1 MTPKSYDEAIAR
13 SSGNVYADLGFE
25 SPAMELARAELARA
39 ISRIIDSNGWTQE
52 EAARRMAIDQPKV
65 SAITRG
71 RLAGF
76 SVERLLRL
84 LNALNYSVD
93 VTVRPAGANETAGI
107 GVSLLE
113 NSSR

>member
-1 MTPKSYDEAIAR
+1 MTPTRNAEAITR

-25 SPAMELARAELARA
+25 PPAMELARAELARG

-84 LNALNYSVD
+84 LNALNYAVD
-93 VTVRPAGANETAGI
+93 LTVRPAGTNESPGI

-113 NSSR
+113 PSPH